1 MGTLEFPGEEVAPSV
16 PKLAGL
22 SRLLCAAI
30 FDYVSGHS
38 IAGAL
43 RFENFYVG
51 KTMFIAASA
60 ITSSRCASRVR
71 IYSEND
77 DANCIG
83 SRQAPTKALL
93 GLALAEY
100 RVLLNSHYFHRD
112 IISGGFGIGAQLVC
126 PIDKLLSGFFINIW
140 HGNPEFYRKTK
151 ALAFFA

>member
-1 MGTLEFPGEEVAPSV
+1 MTTPT
-16 PKLAGL
+16 
-22 SRLLCAAI
+22 
-30 FDYVSGHS
+30 
-38 IAGAL
+38 AL
-43 RFENFYVG
+43 
-51 KTMFIAASA
+51 
-60 ITSSRCASRVR
+60 
-71 IYSEND
+71 
-77 DANCIG
+77 G

-151 ALAFFA
+151 ALAFFANTDFAIDHRFRGIDALLFTSQSQSAMETGTIADSK

>member
-1 MGTLEFPGEEVAPSV
+1 KQCLSPLAPLRLPAAHLEKE
-16 PKLAGL
+16 
-22 SRLLCAAI
+22 
-30 FDYVSGHS
+30 
-38 IAGAL
+38 
-43 RFENFYVG
+43 
-51 KTMFIAASA
+51 FIAKMTTPTAL
-60 ITSSRCASRVR
+60 
-71 IYSEND
+71 
-77 DANCIG
+77 G

-151 ALAFFA
+151 ALAFFANTDFAIDHRF